1 MCVGDAAEI
10 LAHSDEQAAAIYCHT
25 EKKKIQQEINL
36 SHAININDVSS
47 PSQTTP
53 DKIPSMLVKR
63 SCQKKSSLNK
73 VIRLKPSGSV
83 RIICKQVFH
92 GLDNNSISNLSKAC

>member
-10 LAHSDEQAAAIYCHT
+10 QAHSDEQTAAIYCHT
-25 EKKKIQQEINL
+25 EKKIQQEINL

-53 DKIPSMLVKR
+53 DKVPSTLVKR
-63 SCQKKSSLNK
+63 RCQKKSSLNK

-83 RIICKQVFH
+83 GIICKQVFH
-92 GLDNNSISNLSKAC
+92 GLDNNSISSLSKAC